1 MEEANKELV
10 KGEDLWL
17 LFMVI
22 FKFSILEKAL
32 SKFILSH
39 TFDYTFIE
47 LEW

>member
-22 FKFSILEKAL
+22 FKFSILKKVL
-32 SKFILSH
+32 SEFILSR
-39 TFDYTFIE
+39 TFNYTFIE